1 MAISIIIPCYNEE
14 NNLKRGV
21 LNEVAT
27 YLESVNYQYEVLICN
42 DASTDNSLKI
52 AQAFAITHP
61 GFRVLDLPHGGKPSA
76 LLGGINQAVY
86 PWVLFSDMDQ
96 STPLNQLEKFL
107 PHMDNYDVII
117 GSRGTQREGNTL
129 MRKIGANVF
138 LNIRRLFLLPEV
150 TDTQC
155 GFKAMKT
162 DLAKG
167 IFPKLSAVVTASATS
182 GWRVTAYDVEML
194 FLAHLSGKKIK
205 EIPVVWQNE
214 DTSTTKGDLTARY
227 RKESIQMAKELWR
240 VKLNHL
246 RGVYR

>member
-21 LNEVAT
+21 LNEVSD
-27 YLESVNYQYEVLICN
+27 YLDTAKFKYEVLICN
-42 DASTDNSLKI
+42 DASTDNSLKL
-52 AQAFAITHP
+52 AQTFAASHP
-61 GFRVLDLPHGGKPSA
+61 GFKVLDLPHGGKPSA
-76 LLGGINQAVY
+76 LLGGIKQAAY

-107 PHMDNYDVII
+107 PFMDSYDVII
-117 GSRGTQREGNTL
+117 GSRGTEREGNTL
-129 MRKIGANVF
+129 LRKIGANVF

-162 DLAKG
+162 ELAVS
-167 IFPKLSAVVTASATS
+167 IFPRLSAVVTASANS

-194 FLAHLSGKKIK
+194 FLAHLNGKKIK
-205 EIPVVWQNE
+205 EIPVDWRNE
-214 DTSTTKGDLTARY
+214 DTSTTKGDLAARY